1 MKTAKTLA
9 WKWKYREHDA
19 SLGKLEQI
27 IVSLKQGTNK
37 GWQEERLERT
47 FGMFFKYQAGEFV
60 LYNIKW

>member
-1 MKTAKTLA
+1 MKTAYTLA

-47 FGMFFKYQAGEFV
+47 FGMFFKYQAG
-60 LYNIKW
+60 